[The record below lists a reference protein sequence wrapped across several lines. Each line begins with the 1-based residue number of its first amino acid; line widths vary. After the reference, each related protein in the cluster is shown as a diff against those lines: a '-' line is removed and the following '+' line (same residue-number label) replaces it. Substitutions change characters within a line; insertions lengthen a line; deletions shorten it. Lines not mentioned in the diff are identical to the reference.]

1 MKNEEILIVEDDL
14 LSAAIIK
21 KILLNKN
28 YNVSKIITTSY
39 EAIEHVN
46 VSQPDLILMD
56 IFLEDDVDGIT
67 AAQKIRE
74 LYDIPIIYLTSDSTD
89 ETIQRA
95 KITEPFGYLVKPVD
109 EKTLITNVELSLQK
123 QYAYNKKIV
132 ETLRK
137 ANDELEKRVYERTL
151 ELQITNED
159 LKVEMKQRIQAEGDL
174 KKAERLAT
182 IGKMSAVLAH
192 EIRNPLNSIKINV
205 DILNQIL
212 ELNDSNKRRIQI
224 IQKEVSRLDNLVKGV
239 LQFARHSELVVS
251 DFSVFGLFEN
261 IMHQLK
267 PQFDNAGID
276 LINNAEDIVIKADK
290 EKLKQVFL
298 NMILNSFDAISGKGK
313 VEIYTIC
320 DNGGYVNVYIKDN
333 GHGIDNPEKIFD
345 PFYTTKNMGTGLG
358 LAISQNI
365 IEQHSGNLKIEST
378 KPGETIFC
386 ISLPE
391 IFTHNL
397 KKQI

>member
-1 MKNEEILIVEDDL
+1 
-14 LSAAIIK
+14 
-21 KILLNKN
+21 
-28 YNVSKIITTSY
+28 
-39 EAIEHVN
+39 
-46 VSQPDLILMD
+46 
-56 IFLEDDVDGIT
+56 
-67 AAQKIRE
+67 
-74 LYDIPIIYLTSDSTD
+74 
-89 ETIQRA
+89 
-95 KITEPFGYLVKPVD
+95 
-109 EKTLITNVELSLQK
+109 
-123 QYAYNKKIV
+123 
-132 ETLRK
+132 
-137 ANDELEKRVYERTL
+137 
-151 ELQITNED
+151 
-159 LKVEMKQRIQAEGDL
+159 
-174 KKAERLAT
+174 
-182 IGKMSAVLAH
+182 
-192 EIRNPLNSIKINV
+192 
-205 DILNQIL
+205 
-212 ELNDSNKRRIQI
+212 
-224 IQKEVSRLDNLVKGV
+224 
-239 LQFARHSELVVS
+239 
-251 DFSVFGLFEN
+251 
-261 IMHQLK
+261 MHQLK

-391 IFTHNL
+391 IFTQNL